1 MNNPLSS
8 RGMKKIILS
17 ISAVVIALMIAS
29 ILMWRLNS
37 TNAPV
42 DAGMMIDDSCARLEN
57 QNIFDISFQSKT
69 YGISVNIRNDN
80 YNSHTIYYDDSDN
93 VLGEFIIIYEST
105 GNVTM
110 QGEQSADISTQSHYY
125 TEFDYSREVD
135 KEGQWEDWKVE
146 VSEQIALESSHAGS
160 NFASSG
166 SVPILTKED
175 FCGYLTDRNADVQFI
190 GTETV
195 EGYQTDHFKITFIP
209 GYREDLEFSS
219 ELPKLVVEYWVD
231 FDRGRMIRS
240 KVTRTHKMLLG
251 EVESIDE
258 WSFEGS
264 YSGWGEP
271 NVIVA
276 PVTGTLHEA
285 FLEMAADG
293 GADSLEPAGFAV
305 EGAGATEITELK
317 WQDGS
322 VSLTLSPSNSL
333 TGYVLDFF
341 TVDGTVSLS
350 LDAASATAAGG
361 KLSWAVAEAP
371 WQDGD
376 HLMLRIRETGSK
388 PIEPTPTPTPPPV
401 WPYEGITMWGS

>member
-1 MNNPLSS
+1 
-8 RGMKKIILS
+8 
-17 ISAVVIALMIAS
+17 
-29 ILMWRLNS
+29 
-37 TNAPV
+37 
-42 DAGMMIDDSCARLEN
+42 
-57 QNIFDISFQSKT
+57 
-69 YGISVNIRNDN
+69 
-80 YNSHTIYYDDSDN
+80 
-93 VLGEFIIIYEST
+93 
-105 GNVTM
+105 
-110 QGEQSADISTQSHYY
+110 
-125 TEFDYSREVD
+125 
-135 KEGQWEDWKVE
+135 
-146 VSEQIALESSHAGS
+146 
-160 NFASSG
+160 
-166 SVPILTKED
+166 
-175 FCGYLTDRNADVQFI
+175 
-190 GTETV
+190 
-195 EGYQTDHFKITFIP
+195 
-209 GYREDLEFSS
+209 
-219 ELPKLVVEYWVD
+219 
-231 FDRGRMIRS
+231 
-240 KVTRTHKMLLG
+240 MLLG

-388 PIEPTPTPTPPPV
+388 PIEPTPTPTPPPPV